1 MLGLESESLDKK
13 RKEYLQTYIRG
24 EKSSGKDTSKAKGT
38 TKKSS
43 RKKKKAWWEM
53 KPRDLKSRK
62 YAKRPAGAMGEESK
76 RRLSTVAKAK
86 RKAKKQQRRGH
97 AVKVSGYSYKRGRKT
112 IKVKGYRR
120 GNPN

>member
-1 MLGLESESLDKK
+1 MQGLASESLDKK
-13 RKEYLQTYIRG
+13 RKEYLQVYIRG
-24 EKSSGKDTSKAKGT
+24 EKVGGKDTSKANST

-43 RKKKKAWWEM
+43 RKRKAWWEM
-53 KPRDLKSRK
+53 KPKDMKSRG
-62 YAKRPAGAMGEESK
+62 YAKRPTVLAGTESK
-76 RRLSTVAKAK
+76 RRLSTVPKAK

-112 IKVKGYRR
+112 IRVKGYRR

>member
-1 MLGLESESLDKK
+1 MQGLASESLDRK

-24 EKSSGKDTSKAKGT
+24 EKSTSKT
-38 TKKSS
+38 TSKVKSTP
-43 RKKKKAWWEM
+43 KKAATRRKRWWEM
-53 KPRDLKSRK
+53 KPKDLKSRR
-62 YAKRPAGAMGEESK
+62 YAKRPTGVIGGESK